1 MVQRTPSL
9 PAPPTPALTPALQ
22 RAFSSR
28 PASSPTLIEASHAA
42 AAAPQSVPTLIPTP
56 PRTPAP
62 PLPSA
67 PPPRT
72 PAPPLPSAPL
82 LSASPRTRQPATPH
96 VHTSTFNSASK
107 NTTDPLSMPPPTL
120 IPAPSSTPASHLSSA
135 APLSTP
141 SPLLNRPI
149 NDPMA
154 VDHPPLDNRS
164 VPDRVF
170 ISEPNLSTSSTASS
184 GILGSY
190 STLPGSSSV
199 STMASYATHA
209 PIQTTSVPDAAYEE
223 SSFEELE
230 SRALLLRAE
239 LVAMIHA
246 LDSWCNHV
254 EQHKRSRG
262 K

>member
-22 RAFSSR
+22 RAFSSH
-28 PASSPTLIEASHAA
+28 PATSPTLIEASHAA
-42 AAAPQSVPTLIPTP
+42 AAAPQSVPTII
-56 PRTPAP
+56 PAP
-62 PLPSA
+62 PC
-67 PPPRT
+67 T

-82 LSASPRTRQPATPH
+82 LSASPRTRPPATPH
-96 VHTSTFNSASK
+96 VHTSTFNSVSK

-120 IPAPSSTPASHLSSA
+120 TPAPSCTPASHLSSA
-135 APLSTP
+135 APLSMP

-149 NDPMA
+149 NDPMV
-154 VDHPPLDNRS
+154 VDKPSLDNWD

-254 EQHKRSRG
+254 EQHKRSRS